1 MDSNGTE
8 LRSIDLRY
16 QGVEETQCERFRAF
30 QMVGGPVVAALSA
43 AMPLLHAAALF
54 VVPLLAVCH
63 LLTVRLVLVRDAN
76 RLLGPARRRF
86 NRWLARFAFLW
97 IGLPGY
103 ALTATPVVGIA
114 FGAGTYLLLNTAI
127 HGYARWSLRREH
139 LRQPLATWE
148 TLLMV
153 TLAVATL
160 LLFLVLIGVTVLLGW
175 SVAALVEW
183 LSTL

>member
-1 MDSNGTE
+1 VDADGTE

-16 QGVEETQCERFRAF
+16 QGVEETQCERFRTL
-30 QMVGGPVVAALSA
+30 QMVGGPVVAIISA

-54 VVPLLAVCH
+54 VAPLLAVAH
-63 LLTVRLVLVRDAN
+63 LLILRLVLVRDAN
-76 RLLGPARRRF
+76 RLLEPARRRF

-103 ALTATPVVGIA
+103 ALTATPLAGIV

-148 TLLMV
+148 TLLLV

-160 LLFLVLIGVTVLLGW
+160 LLALVLIGVTALLGW

-183 LSTL
+183 LASL